1 MSTDQIQVKWTDK
14 DEEQLLLLQARKK
27 QAEEQKFNRVQEIV
41 EQFHFRNISQRE
53 VAEELIKRADE
64 VIAALKPYKE

>member
-1 MSTDQIQVKWTDK
+1 MSDWTDK

-64 VIAALKPYKE
+64 VIAALKPYKG